1 MNRSKLG
8 RAVFSAALALVFA
21 FGAQQ
26 AMASP
31 QHQDSGKRP
40 YCEDEADC
48 QATCDRLYPG
58 QERVGI
64 CSEGHTCYCY

>member
-8 RAVFSAALALVFA
+8 KTVFTALMALAFG
-21 FGAQQ
+21 FGARE
-26 AMASP
+26 AFASGP
-31 QHQDSGKRP
+31 PVESGRRP

-58 QERVGI
+58 QEKFGI
-64 CSEGHTCYCY
+64 CSSGHTCYCY